1 VAGFQTARVA
11 LDQLSAPAATPVA
24 TPTTVAASDT
34 RTRQRPLFPAG
45 PRRDQATRT
54 GDVRNCSEDHPR
66 FQGGLADLKR
76 SLGRIM
82 GEPLECERVVNGEGD
97 TEQHTSTGLAYYL
110 KALNVPGVHR
120 WTQPLGSDGPR
131 CRLLERLGNQPARLG
146 FTPVTVT
153 LPDQERSKRHGQGL
167 AHRPLRHCL
176 AAQGR
181 QRRLQLLAGR
191 SVTG

>member
-24 TPTTVAASDT
+24 TPTTVAASET

-45 PRRDQATRT
+45 PRRDQPTRT
-54 GDVRNCSEDHPR
+54 GDVRTCSEGHPR

-110 KALNVPGVHR
+110 KALNVPAFTDGHNRWALTGRGVVY
-120 WTQPLGSDGPR
+120 WSGSETSPPDWASPLSR
-131 CRLLERLGNQPARLG
+131 
-146 FTPVTVT
+146 
-153 LPDQERSKRHGQGL
+153 
-167 AHRPLRHCL
+167 
-176 AAQGR
+176 
-181 QRRLQLLAGR
+181 
-191 SVTG
+191 